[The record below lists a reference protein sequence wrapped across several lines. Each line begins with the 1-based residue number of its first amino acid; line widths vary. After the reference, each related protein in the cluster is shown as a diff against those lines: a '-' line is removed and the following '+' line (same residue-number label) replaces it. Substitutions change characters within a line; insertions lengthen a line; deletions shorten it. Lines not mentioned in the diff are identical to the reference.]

1 MDVISLDSGV
11 GKCAI
16 RAAGVLRQGGVIV
29 YPTDT
34 LYGLGADA
42 LSDDALAKVYAIKGR
57 DPQKPIHCIVAD
69 LEMAAQYAEVN
80 DVARKLAEK
89 FLPGPLT
96 MILKKNKEVLNGIA
110 RSIDTIGIRIP
121 NNEFCLELA
130 RTFGKPFTTT
140 SANIAGEATGGSID
154 AIEEQLGASAAGI
167 DLWVDA
173 GVLPESAPSTVV
185 NLVSGFPSVLRQGA
199 IPSADILAS
208 MGMA

>member
-16 RAAGVLRQGGVIV
+16 RAAGVLRAGGVIV

-42 LSDDALAKVYAIKGR
+42 LSDDAIAKVYAIKGR
-57 DPQKPIHCIVAD
+57 DPQKPIHCIVANLD
-69 LEMAAQYAEVN
+69 MAAEYAEVN
-80 DVARKLAEK
+80 DAARKLAEK

-96 MILKKNKEVLNGIA
+96 MILKKRADVDPALSRGRNEF
-110 RSIDTIGIRIP
+110 GIRIP

-130 RTFGKPFTTT
+130 RTYGKPFTTT
-140 SANIAGEATGGSID
+140 SANSAGQATGNSID
-154 AIEEQLGASAAGI
+154 VIKAQLGASAAGI

-185 NLVSGFPSVLRQGA
+185 NLVSGFPSVLREGA
-199 IPSADILAS
+199 IPSADILAFH
-208 MGMA
+208 